1 MFTLRW
7 ARLMF
12 DYLRSTDKKPNVI
25 SGEDVVGNAEALL
38 DALSEALGIARGG
51 LRVSWS
57 LVSPE
62 ERRKADW
69 AHGTLVEAIEMG
81 LPGARLAFPGQDRS
95 LRMPRGQPD
104 V

>member
-1 MFTLRW
+1 
-7 ARLMF
+7 MF
-12 DYLRSTDKKPNVI
+12 DYLGSTDKKPIVV
-25 SGEDVVGNAEALL
+25 SEEDVVGNAEALL

-62 ERRKADW
+62 ERREADW
-69 AHGTLVEAIEMG
+69 ERSTW
-81 LPGARLAFPGQDRS
+81 AFQVPDWHS
-95 LRMPRGQPD
+95 LDKIDLCLWRMPRRQPD